1 MSDFHT
7 HLFSFDEGSLELHEN
22 LMTCV
27 IVGLENPVS
36 VAGEHEQVEAKV
48 VCIRA
53 GVAHRVQVQMGGAEI
68 IYLDGVV
75 LDEDAPDFT
84 VLGDVWH
91 DLPGA
96 IAATDHARIL
106 AFRQMLH
113 HVHTPPDVA
122 VMQVVKRLYDD
133 PFERL
138 TQFEL
143 ADALKLERTLAMR
156 HFKATTGQTFRKFK
170 TWAAMIAAVQ
180 AAHNGHPIGVSGINA
195 GFSDAA
201 HLTRTASVLFG
212 ITPTTGLSGLK
223 RFLSVS
229 GCAFGA
235 SEGVHAGQ
243 SLLP

>member
-7 HLFSFDEGSLELHEN
+7 HLFSFDAGSLELHEN

-27 IVGLENPVS
+27 IVGRQNPVS
-36 VAGEHEQVEAKV
+36 VTGTRDQVQAGV

-53 GVAHRVQVQMGGAEI
+53 GVAHRVRVQTGGAEI

-75 LDEDAPDFT
+75 LDDDAPDFAA
-84 VLGDVWH
+84 LGDIWH
-91 DLPGA
+91 DLPSA
-96 IAATDHARIL
+96 IEAQDHARIL

-113 HVHTPPDVA
+113 HIHTPPDSA

-133 PFERL
+133 PFERM
-138 TQFEL
+138 TQIEL
-143 ADALKLERTLAMR
+143 AHALKLERTLAMR

-170 TWAAMIAAVQ
+170 IWAAMIAAVQ

-212 ITPTTGLSGLK
+212 ITPTIGLSGLK
-223 RFLSVS
+223 RFLTVTMPSQNIRA
-229 GCAFGA
+229 GC
-235 SEGVHAGQ
+235 SHK
-243 SLLP
+243 S